1 MVMTDYVQH
10 RPLTIR
16 LRRQLL
22 VEVCELL
29 SERFDDPDL
38 TLDEVARAVASSR
51 RQVQRLFEEE
61 QDTFRAYLTRLRMD
75 RAGEMLTTGPLP
87 VREIARR
94 VGYRQSAQFAKAFRR
109 HTSMSPLEWRAHGRT
124 GVVASVHAEGLTAAA

>member
-1 MVMTDYVQH
+1 MNDHVQH

-22 VEVCELL
+22 EEVCELL

-61 QDTFRAYLTRLRMD
+61 QDTFRAYLTRLRME
-75 RAGEMLTTGPLP
+75 RAGEMLATGPLP

-109 HTSMSPLEWRAHGRT
+109 QTSMSPLEWRAQGRT
-124 GVVASVHAEGLTAAA
+124 GAAAVHPQQDLPAAA